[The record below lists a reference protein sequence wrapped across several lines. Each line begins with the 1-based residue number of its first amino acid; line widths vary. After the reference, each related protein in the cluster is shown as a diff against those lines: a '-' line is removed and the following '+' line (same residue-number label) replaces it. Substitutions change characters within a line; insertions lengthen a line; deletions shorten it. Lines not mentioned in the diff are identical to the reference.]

1 MGYYMKYLN
10 QFLIILGFTLLGE
23 VLQRVVPLP
32 IPASVYGIVL
42 LFLALCCKLI
52 RLEQVKEAGGFLT
65 SILPILFVAPAVG
78 ILENWDLIKGALLP
92 IILLMLASTFLTFGI
107 SGCVAQ
113 AVLGKGEKEHD

>member
-1 MGYYMKYLN
+1 MKYLN
-10 QFLIILGFTLLGE
+10 QFLIILGFALLGE

-78 ILENWDLIKGALLP
+78 ILENWDLIRGALLP
-92 IILLMLASTFLTFGI
+92 IILLLLASTFLTFGI

-113 AVLGKGEKEHD
+113 AVLGKEEKEHD